1 MASDNPPMGANLDL
15 QNGRIFR
22 TTDGLKG
29 SFTLG
34 TATVVAGKFR
44 IFDVGGQMAVIAPAM
59 PLLTALLTTRPLGGA
74 CCGWRPGEL
83 WLGGRCRFRL
93 AAEEL
98 LFPQT

>member
-44 IFDVGGQMAVIAPAM
+44 IFDVGGQMAVIAPGHA
-59 PLLTALLTTRPLGGA
+59 PADRVADHAAAWGSL
-74 CCGWRPGEL
+74 L
-83 WLGGRCRFRL
+83 WLATR
-93 AAEEL
+93 
-98 LFPQT
+98 